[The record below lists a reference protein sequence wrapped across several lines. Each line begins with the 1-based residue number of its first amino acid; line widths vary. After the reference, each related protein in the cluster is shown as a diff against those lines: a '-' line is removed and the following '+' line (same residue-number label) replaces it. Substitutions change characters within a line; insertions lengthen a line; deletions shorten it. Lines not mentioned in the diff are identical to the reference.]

1 MTVAVFTAAGIIV
14 PAPLNTSNHRLMS
27 KGRAGRQQRLLL
39 GRAAGPGGCWQ
50 GLQPREGIRA
60 PLRQPLLQSGK
71 PSLGLFKKG
80 GVHCLGAEIHTWLF
94 ILFCQTIIA
103 RLLSNSM
110 GDTPLPFLEKRYH
123 VYPLPVKIITVKV
136 TGSEVASA
144 TSFKCFKV
152 IFIKLNQQ
160 KYLPFYLFLYLFFH
174 FICSSSLWP
183 NC

>member
-27 KGRAGRQQRLLL
+27 KGRAGRQQWLLL

-80 GVHCLGAEIHTWLF
+80 GVHCWVL
-94 ILFCQTIIA
+94 
-103 RLLSNSM
+103 
-110 GDTPLPFLEKRYH
+110 
-123 VYPLPVKIITVKV
+123 
-136 TGSEVASA
+136 
-144 TSFKCFKV
+144 
-152 IFIKLNQQ
+152 
-160 KYLPFYLFLYLFFH
+160 KYTLDYLFYSVKQLLLGYSLTPWVTHPCLFLKRGIM
-174 FICSSSLWP
+174 FIHPSQDHCKGHWF
-183 NC
+183 